1 MYIDD
6 REEPHTNND
15 NRLNQSPPQ
24 NPENQVN
31 FDLLISEQ
39 KDRLF
44 QEYAWQQQREELAR
58 LNEKGRAKFEQLVSQ
73 KELEKLIQMRAD
85 RLKEEYGKQRL
96 AEENVRLN
104 QPSTNQTSLTQE
116 YLDFKKREST
126 EKEAEIKRAE
136 RGFLGTKPP
145 DSPHDFKSWYYA
157 GKASEEFQINCGIIP
172 PQNITPSG
180 AVWYYQLVADGKRLE
195 VEKLVEVE
203 KEHLKETGFSPEQIQ
218 KRENAIYKQAF
229 SKVGEQWKQERA
241 EALKAWQESKG
252 LKSFQNFN
260 IQQESQQPQNK
271 EQVEVKVADLEKWRQ
286 EAQGLGRSEKHLEKI
301 DQIINS
307 VKQKTNAPV
316 SSVEISARDFKA
328 MQRDRNEFKQ
338 ESQLNQENKQPVQT
352 ETHTRGI
359 RR

>member
-1 MYIDD
+1 MAVND
-6 REEPHTNND
+6 REKPNTSYD
-15 NRLNQSPPQ
+15 NRLNQPQ
-24 NPENQVN
+24 HQNLENHVN
-31 FDLLISEQ
+31 FDELTVEQ

-44 QEYAWQQQREELAR
+44 QEYGLQQQREELAR
-58 LNEKGRAKFEQLVSQ
+58 LNEKDRAKFEQLVSQ
-73 KELEKLIQMRAD
+73 RELEKLIQMRAD
-85 RLKEEYGKQRL
+85 KLKEEYAKQRL
-96 AEENVRLN
+96 AKENLKLN

-116 YLDFKKREST
+116 YLKLKKVEST

-145 DSPHDFKSWYYA
+145 DSPHDFKGWYYA
-157 GKASEEFQINCGIIP
+157 GKASEEFQISYGIIP

-180 AVWYYQLVADGKRLE
+180 AVWYSQLVADGKRLE

-203 KEHLKETGFSPEQIQ
+203 KEHLKKTGFSAEHIQ

-260 IQQESQQPQNK
+260 IQQKSQQPQNK
-271 EQVEVKVADLEKWRQ
+271 EQVEAKVAGLENWRQ
-286 EAQGLGRSEKHLEKI
+286 EAQRLGRSEKHLEKI

-307 VKQKTNAPV
+307 AKEKTNAPV
-316 SSVEISARDFKA
+316 SSVEISERDFKA
-328 MQRDRNEFKQ
+328 MQRDHSEFKEQ
-338 ESQLNQENKQPVQT
+338 SQQQCQSEQV
-352 ETHTRGI
+352 HTSARAMRI
-359 RR
+359 R